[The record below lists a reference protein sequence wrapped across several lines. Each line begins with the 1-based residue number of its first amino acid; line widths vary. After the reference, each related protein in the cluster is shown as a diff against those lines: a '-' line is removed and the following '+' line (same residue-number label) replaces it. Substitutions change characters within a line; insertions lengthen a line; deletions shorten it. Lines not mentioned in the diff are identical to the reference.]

1 MNRKLIIGERIMY
14 VDAKETVN
22 CVFTARIRGQ
32 ITEQQLKTALAGIQ
46 RKHPLLRVVI
56 REDEKGRPYF
66 VTNTQIPEIPVRIV
80 ERFSDDDWIAASE
93 AEWEY
98 RFNVQKGPLARVV
111 WLRSD
116 DVSELLLI
124 CAHCICD
131 GTSILTL
138 MREMLQLMDHPETL
152 LEPYESFESVHALI
166 PPHILS
172 NKKMKI
178 KAWLTS
184 CIAGFFLSLKTNK
197 KKVVPGKSYLLHW
210 KMDKESSTVL
220 TSICKKQKTALHA
233 TFSVAFLEAMRELK
247 GDKAKG
253 NVIYPVDIRRYIP
266 EIKNDHLF
274 AFAPIEELPIIKDN
288 SADFWTKTRK
298 LRNDLAGR
306 IDVMNIH
313 ELLLM
318 SEYFHSSVK
327 KLVTYLRFNDG
338 THDVTLSNMGRLNIP
353 DRYHSFQLE
362 TIYSPSACFP
372 WRNPNT
378 LVISNY
384 GGEIDFSFIS
394 NESFLPKEDARAL
407 TDRMMEIL
415 FKKMGVL
422 EQAS

>member
-1 MNRKLIIGERIMY
+1 MNRQLIIGERIMY
-14 VDAKETVN
+14 VDANETVN
-22 CVFTARIRGQ
+22 CVFTARIRGH
-32 ITEQQLKTALAGIQ
+32 ITEQRLKTALAGIQ

-56 REDEKGRPYF
+56 REDEKGKPYF
-66 VTNTQIPEIPVRIV
+66 VSNTQIPEIPVQIVDRI
-80 ERFSDDDWIAASE
+80 SDDDWIAVSE
-93 AEWEY
+93 TEWEH

-111 WLRSD
+111 WLKSD
-116 DVSELLLI
+116 EVSELLLV

-138 MREMLQLMDHPETL
+138 MREMLLLLDHPDAI
-152 LEPYESFESVHALI
+152 LEPYESFESVRALI
-166 PPHILS
+166 PSHILS
-172 NKKMKI
+172 DKKTKL
-178 KAWLTS
+178 KAWLIS
-184 CIAGFFLSLKTNK
+184 HIAGFILSLKTSKNK
-197 KKVVPGKSYLLHW
+197 VPPGKSYLLHW
-210 KMDKESSTVL
+210 KMDEESSTIL
-220 TSICKKQKTALHA
+220 THLCKQEKTALHA
-233 TFSVAFLEAMRELK
+233 TFSVAFLEAMRELR

-274 AFAPIEELPIIKDN
+274 AFAPIEELPIIKDT

-318 SEYFHSSVK
+318 SDYFHSSVK
-327 KLVTYLRFNDG
+327 KLVTYLKSNEG

-384 GGEIDFSFIS
+384 RGQIDFSFIS
-394 NESFLPKEDARAL
+394 NESFLTKEDARML
-407 TDRMMEIL
+407 TNRMMEL
-415 FKKMGVL
+415 LSEKMGVL
-422 EQAS
+422 EQA

>member
-1 MNRKLIIGERIMY
+1 MNRQLIIGERIMY

-22 CVFTARIRGQ
+22 CVFTAKIRGQ
-32 ITEQQLKTALAGIQ
+32 ITESQIRTALTGIQ

-66 VTNTQIPEIPVRIV
+66 VSNTQIPEIPLQIV
-80 ERFSDDDWIAASE
+80 ERRSDADWIAASE

-98 RFNVQKGPLARVV
+98 RFDVKKGPLTRVL
-111 WLRSD
+111 WLRSNE
-116 DVSELLLI
+116 VSELLLV

-138 MREMLQLMDHPETL
+138 MREMLLLMDHPEAVM
-152 LEPYESFESVHALI
+152 EPYESFDSVHALI
-166 PPHILS
+166 PPYILS

-184 CIAGFFLSLKTNK
+184 QIAGLFLSFKTSK
-197 KKVVPGKSYLLHW
+197 QKVTPGKSYLLHW
-210 KMDKESSTVL
+210 KMDEEDSTVL
-220 TSICKKQKTALHA
+220 THLCKQQKTALHA

-253 NVIYPVDIRRYIP
+253 NVIYPVDIRRYIS

-298 LRNDLAGR
+298 LRNDLAAR

-313 ELLLM
+313 ELMLM

-327 KLVTYLRFNDG
+327 KLVTYLRSSDG

-353 DRYHSFQLE
+353 DRYQTFQLE

-384 GGEIDFSFIS
+384 RGEIDFSFIS
-394 NESFLPKEDARAL
+394 NDSFLSKDDARIL
-407 TDRMMEIL
+407 TDRMMELL
-415 FKKMGVL
+415 FEKMGVL